1 MTSPPAS
8 QAETGDAAAHSRLD
22 ANQWVLAV
30 GLVLGVTLVAF
41 EVTAIIT
48 ALPTITDELG
58 GDSLYG
64 VSLAIYT
71 LANMVSLVVA
81 GRLADRR
88 GPAGVYAVSVLV
100 FILGLVVAG
109 AAPSMWI
116 LVLGRLL
123 QGLGAGGFSPIAYML
138 VKRAF
143 PADRQPMMYVY
154 LSAGWVLPSL
164 VGPLF
169 GGLVTDAFGWRWV
182 FYGIIPVAVAVGLA
196 GVIPMRAYGPSPHEG
211 DGDDRRIALMALV
224 AAIGTGAV
232 VLAVPS
238 SSLAVALLGA
248 AVGLVLAVPALRV
261 LVPAGSFTGRPG
273 YPAVLTVRLL
283 AAATFIGVDSF
294 IPLAADRIHGA
305 SPLVQG
311 FVIVGATVSWTGGS
325 VLAARWAGLT
335 PARAS
340 RIGFVVMAL
349 STVAV
354 VPVLWDW
361 WPLWAVFAAWTVG
374 GVGMGILFNPTT
386 VASMSYAE
394 PGREGAVSG
403 QVRLVDS
410 LGYSIGYGIG
420 GAFVAAADRG
430 QFGLP
435 LALGLCF
442 AAAVAGCAA
451 GAGVS
456 RGVRAAE

>member
-1 MTSPPAS
+1 MTSPPDSPAT
-8 QAETGDAAAHSRLD
+8 AGAAPARSPLD
-22 ANQWVLAV
+22 TTQWVLAV

-100 FILGLVVAG
+100 FVVGLLVAG
-109 AAPSMWI
+109 AAPTMWI

-169 GGLVTDAFGWRWV
+169 GGLVTDAFGWRWA
-182 FYGIIPVAVAVGLA
+182 FYGIIPLAVAVGLA
-196 GVIPMRAYGPSPHEG
+196 GVIPMRAYGPSPHDG
-211 DGDDRRIALMALV
+211 DGDDRRIAVMALI
-224 AAIGTGAV
+224 AAVGTGAV

-238 SSLAVALLGA
+238 SSLTVAL
-248 AVGLVLAVPALRV
+248 VGSVVGIALAVPALRV
-261 LVPAGSFTGRPG
+261 LVPAGSFTGRAG

-305 SPLVQG
+305 APLVQG
-311 FVIVGATVSWTGGS
+311 FIIVGATVSWTGGS
-325 VLAARWAGLT
+325 VLAAHWTGLT
-335 PARAS
+335 PAAAS
-340 RIGFVVMAL
+340 RIGFAVMAV

-420 GAFVAAADRG
+420 GAFVATADRG
-430 QFGLP
+430 QIGLP
-435 LALGLCF
+435 LALGMCF
-442 AAAVAGCAA
+442 AAAVAGCV
-451 GAGVS
+451 AGVGLS
-456 RGVRAAE
+456 TGVRAAE